1 MSRHFS
7 INTNY
12 TLAWAKGYDSGGG
25 SFRNYPRLATAP
37 FASYEFGPT
46 PNDERHHITFSGI
59 FDLTHG
65 MQFAPIL
72 QFGSARPYNVTNSK
86 NALNTGGGTTNAV
99 VVPISDPTNYLAYAG
114 NVNGAQYC
122 FYVTQQCT
130 IANYDPL
137 RGNDFFELD
146 TRLTKDFKIGERSH
160 LQLIAQAFNLTN
172 RANYGNNFT
181 TSIASGNFAKP
192 VGFIAPTA
200 TNIPRSV
207 TGEFGARF
215 TF

>member
-1 MSRHFS
+1 MTHHVS
-7 INTNY
+7 INANY
-12 TLAWAKGYDSGGG
+12 TLAWAYGFDSGGG

-37 FASYEFGPT
+37 FAGYEWGPT

-65 MQFAPIL
+65 FEFAPIL
-72 QFGSARPYNVTNSK
+72 QFGSARPYNLSNSS
-86 NALNTGGGTTNAV
+86 NALNTGGGTANAV
-99 VVPISDPTNYLAYAG
+99 VVPLSDPTNFQAFAG
-114 NVNGAQYC
+114 QTNAAQEC
-122 FYVTQQCT
+122 FYVTKQCT
-130 IANYDPL
+130 ISAYDPL

-146 TRLTKDFKIGERSH
+146 TRLTKNFKLGEHRE
-160 LQLIAQAFNLTN
+160 LQLIGQAFNLTN
-172 RANYGNNFT
+172 RANYGANYT
-181 TSIASGNFAKP
+181 GSIASGNFGNAT
-192 VGFIAPTA
+192 GFIAPNA